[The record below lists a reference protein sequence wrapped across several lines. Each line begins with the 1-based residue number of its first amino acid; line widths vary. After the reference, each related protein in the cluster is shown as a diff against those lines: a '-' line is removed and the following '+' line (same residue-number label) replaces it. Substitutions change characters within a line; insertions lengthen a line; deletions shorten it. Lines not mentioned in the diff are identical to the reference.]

1 MHAGRYP
8 NQQYSLCRCSRL
20 PPLSFSLFFSSVHL
34 ISSHGLLLF
43 ASHVLMLLFFSS
55 FPFRNSLIDLYLC
68 SFYPLM
74 PSFFVA
80 LFLFLIYLSIPFLSP
95 LLCSLL
101 LILLNLALHS
111 MQPLS
116 FPYTICFFLLLP
128 FFLSSSPLINTFDF
142 HISSITSGGEM
153 DRIILM
159 CVCAFLKGHGC
170 N

>member
-1 MHAGRYP
+1 MLVDIQTSNTRSAAVRAFLLCPSHSS
-8 NQQYSLCRCSRL
+8 SLQFPSFLLMVYFSSHLMFSCFFSFL
-20 PPLSFSLFFSSVHL
+20 LIFSFSQFSHWSLPLFFLSSDA
-34 ISSHGLLLF
+34 LLLCCPFPFSHLPFNPFPLTF
-43 ASHVLMLLFFSS
+43 ALFSS
-55 FPFRNSLIDLYLC
+55 
-68 SFYPLM
+68 
-74 PSFFVA
+74 
-80 LFLFLIYLSIPFLSP
+80 
-95 LLCSLL
+95 

-159 CVCAFLKGHGC
+159 CVCAFLRGHGC